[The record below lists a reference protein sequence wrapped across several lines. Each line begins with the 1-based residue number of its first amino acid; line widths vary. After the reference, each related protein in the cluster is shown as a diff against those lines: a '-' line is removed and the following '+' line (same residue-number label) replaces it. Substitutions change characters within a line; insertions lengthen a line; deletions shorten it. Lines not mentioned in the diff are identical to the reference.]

1 MPCIPLLIVVFP
13 DPVPMA
19 TPKVKTLGDA
29 EIVSLKFGR
38 YMPYSGVGVYEVK
51 TIRDLIPAVKFIK
64 KGGRREIYRGYYSA
78 GFDTD
83 SPFSFS
89 IGSLRLLVS
98 LSSSSET

>member
-1 MPCIPLLIVVFP
+1 MIV
-13 DPVPMA
+13 
-19 TPKVKTLGDA
+19 GDA
-29 EIVSLKFGR
+29 EKISLKFGN
-38 YMPYSGVGVYEVK
+38 YMPYSGSGVYEVK

-78 GFDTD
+78 GFDTN